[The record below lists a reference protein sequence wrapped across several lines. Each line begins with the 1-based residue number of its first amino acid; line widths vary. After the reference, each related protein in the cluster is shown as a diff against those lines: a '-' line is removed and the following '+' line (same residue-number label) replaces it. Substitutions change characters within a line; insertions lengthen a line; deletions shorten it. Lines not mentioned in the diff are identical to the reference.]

1 MKAVTEAAQSSSRSA
16 VVAKRRVIQQFDG
29 GIRHHPAVT
38 PQAGQHSTGNHS
50 AATARA
56 ANDGAAYAGTANG
69 GAACTGAFYDSSTY
83 ATTLVYTS
91 PFLPTQGD
99 LQILL

>member
-1 MKAVTEAAQSSSRSA
+1 
-16 VVAKRRVIQQFDG
+16 
-29 GIRHHPAVT
+29 VT

-50 AATARA
+50 AATACA

-69 GAACTGAFYDSSTY
+69 GAFYDNSTY
-83 ATTLVYTS
+83 AATLVYTS

-99 LQILL
+99 LQILLC